1 MTVAGNLAS
10 ATPPVI
16 RLRDRFRGDRGGA
29 LGAAILVVGLATALA
44 FPTPSGDLSPTCV
57 AHGAAR
63 HCNVKATKIAPRPA
77 ATPSASSAGR
87 QAVAAKDPN
96 SASLLDRAA
105 EAFSDILG
113 LFGWGVDPLKSHAP
127 TAASDPE
134 FFNIDV
140 SKLPMG
146 MQNGNP
152 GNIKFVAGV
161 NWTGQLGPSMNTDQ
175 GDAQIVFDNS
185 ADGMVAAADL
195 ILKKFAWGHDTVRK
209 IIVTPR
215 VGWTPGYLAGA
226 KGVAEA
232 SGLGLDAKLNLKDP
246 AILAKLLRGIVVQE
260 HGISGLI
267 YSDDFIEEAAEEAL
281 SHLAAVEQPVT
292 AVAQRLSAR

>member
-1 MTVAGNLAS
+1 MTIAGNLAS
-10 ATPPVI
+10 VTPAVI
-16 RLRDRFRGDRGGA
+16 RWRDRVYRDRRRA
-29 LGAAILVVGLATALA
+29 VGAAILLVGLIAALA
-44 FPTPSGDLSPTCV
+44 YPTPLGDVSTACF
-57 AHGAAR
+57 AHGAK
-63 HCNVKATKIAPRPA
+63 HPCGVEVTTKVAQRPTA
-77 ATPSASSAGR
+77 LSPGANR
-87 QAVAAKDPN
+87 QAIVSKSPN
-96 SASLLDRAA
+96 APSLLDRAA
-105 EAFSDILG
+105 TAFGDILAI
-113 LFGWGVDPLKSHAP
+113 FGWGVDPLKPQAP
-127 TAASDPE
+127 TAASDPV

-140 SKLPMG
+140 STLPMG

-185 ADGMVAAADL
+185 ADGMVAAAEL
-195 ILKKFAWGHDTVRK
+195 VLKKFAWGHDTVRK

-260 HGISGLI
+260 HGLAGLI
-267 YSDDFIEEAAEEAL
+267 YSDEFIEEAAEEAL
-281 SHLAAVEQPVT
+281 SHA
-292 AVAQRLSAR
+292 SAG